1 MKRII
6 HTTVAALAL
15 TLASY
20 AAAADEINRQ
30 DAAGLMPSGHISA
43 GNLSTLDEVTAA
55 LKARVEQAGAS
66 TSVSLRLTVKVNFT
80 EPPLSTAKVRIQ
92 CPSYITG
99 KCGVYLRQNTSPDG
113 YLNSATRISGF
124 QLCRPGKRD
133 WYQKSQYPPPFSRE
147 NRSGFGLLR
156 IQNRGV

>member
-20 AAAADEINRQ
+20 AARADEINRQ

-66 TSVSLRLTVKVNFT
+66 YFRITSLDGKNKFYG
-80 EPPLSTAKVRIQ
+80 TAVIYR
-92 CPSYITG
+92 
-99 KCGVYLRQNTSPDG
+99 
-113 YLNSATRISGF
+113 
-124 QLCRPGKRD
+124 
-133 WYQKSQYPPPFSRE
+133 
-147 NRSGFGLLR
+147 
-156 IQNRGV
+156 

>member
-66 TSVSLRLTVKVNFT
+66 YFRITSLDGKKKFYG
-80 EPPLSTAKVRIQ
+80 TAV
-92 CPSYITG
+92 
-99 KCGVYLRQNTSPDG
+99 
-113 YLNSATRISGF
+113 IS
-124 QLCRPGKRD
+124 
-133 WYQKSQYPPPFSRE
+133 S
-147 NRSGFGLLR
+147 
-156 IQNRGV
+156 